1 MPSRHGAP
9 HFWTENITVAWHF
22 AMCSLLVH
30 SQNTLL
36 WHSYE
41 ARVDWNQA
49 FQIPKHSN
57 LEQGY
62 SKNTILA
69 KSRGGSVARRLR
81 TLLWLTNVKPTQLST
96 ALSHPCRQIMK
107 SRFLLSLFL
116 NSSRHQKPRKFP
128 CHFVEQKVLLKRFHS
143 RRGRDSAYEGGTDA
157 RRKFWIKPLKE
168 TDLGVAQAFFDP

>member
-1 MPSRHGAP
+1 MLNTLQV
-9 HFWTENITVAWHF
+9 TE
-22 AMCSLLVH
+22 SLH
-30 SQNTLL
+30 SQFFLPSNASLSWLGTSFFSRVRHL
-36 WHSYE
+36 WI
-41 ARVDWNQA
+41 RC
-49 FQIPKHSN
+49 IPEHSN

-116 NSSRHQKPRKFP
+116 NSSRHQKSRKFP

-143 RRGRDSAYEGGTDA
+143 RGGEGLRIWRWYGCSSE
-157 RRKFWIKPLKE
+157 ILN
-168 TDLGVAQAFFDP
+168 